1 MVSESSS
8 VPSTPS
14 SNPDFI
20 DVERFFTREKAKP
33 RALYVCLY
41 CKASPWRDGY
51 KGNARRHIRNH
62 HPYLIGLSSR
72 QNRSQQSLDTYIT
85 SSTTPSAAAL
95 RNAFNRQAYVDAII
109 GLVTRRRVAF
119 SMVEWDEL
127 KDLALACNPA
137 IEDSLITSRR
147 TVMRYI
153 SASYEL
159 YADHL
164 AQSLQSAVSMI
175 HISSDLW
182 TSPHRHGMLAVCGQW
197 VDKDYGLRKA
207 LLGLLECPKDHS
219 GKSQAGLI
227 ADVLKRFGIRR
238 VGYHTGD
245 NATSNNTCLEALSEK
260 LFNEREIIFDPV
272 RRRIRCFGHI
282 INLSLQAFLLARSK
296 EALQAALHATG
307 DVAGAQ
313 SVETF
318 SAALGESAPPA
329 SDIPVDQA
337 LEENHGRQQ
346 RDRNARRVEFSGW
359 EGIGALRKLHHLAV
373 WLRNSPIHS
382 DDWREAVNR
391 SLGIDNTTRWSSWYK
406 TISVA
411 LDKKVQIV
419 QFMVD
424 HGKDIGLTN
433 LLTGADWDILSKTH
447 AFLQPFTEA
456 TLITEG
462 DKASIC
468 STLRLMDGLLSHFE
482 KAKIHYST
490 PEFHDSRM
498 LHSIEM
504 GWFVLIKYYTMSEEA
519 PVYVAALL
527 LDPRCRKAYLD
538 KNWKS
543 AWINPAIAGVR
554 QVWEEEYNINNSV
567 NDIDGDIVTTPED
580 TPVAPG
586 KPPSQLQLL
595 LQEMEVET
603 AVSTDSDNL
612 EAFINAPAIKI
623 DCEPLEW
630 WCRTE
635 QRRQFPRLSRMAID
649 ILSINPQSAEPERT
663 FSGARRTASWDRLSI
678 TCERIEEVE
687 CLGNWIRNGHI
698 VASRDGGL
706 GLVCDPDG
714 VNGNVDTEISDTE

>member
-33 RALYVCLY
+33 RALYP
-41 CKASPWRDGY
+41 AESIP
-51 KGNARRHIRNH
+51 AISRHVYHLIHHAIR
-62 HPYLIGLSSR
+62 
-72 QNRSQQSLDTYIT
+72 
-85 SSTTPSAAAL
+85 AAL

-153 SASYEL
+153 SANYEL

-175 HISSDLW
+175 RISSDLW

-296 EALQAALHATG
+296 ALQAALHATG

-318 SAALGESAPPA
+318 SAAS
-329 SDIPVDQA
+329 V
-337 LEENHGRQQ
+337 
-346 RDRNARRVEFSGW
+346 RVH
-359 EGIGALRKLHHLAV
+359 LLHQIFRWIKHWKRTMGDSKETEMLA
-373 WLRNSPIHS
+373 
-382 DDWREAVNR
+382 E
-391 SLGIDNTTRWSSWYK
+391 
-406 TISVA
+406 
-411 LDKKVQIV
+411 
-419 QFMVD
+419 
-424 HGKDIGLTN
+424 
-433 LLTGADWDILSKTH
+433 
-447 AFLQPFTEA
+447 
-456 TLITEG
+456 
-462 DKASIC
+462 
-468 STLRLMDGLLSHFE
+468 
-482 KAKIHYST
+482 
-490 PEFHDSRM
+490 
-498 LHSIEM
+498 
-504 GWFVLIKYYTMSEEA
+504 
-519 PVYVAALL
+519 
-527 LDPRCRKAYLD
+527 
-538 KNWKS
+538 
-543 AWINPAIAGVR
+543 
-554 QVWEEEYNINNSV
+554 
-567 NDIDGDIVTTPED
+567 
-580 TPVAPG
+580 
-586 KPPSQLQLL
+586 
-595 LQEMEVET
+595 
-603 AVSTDSDNL
+603 
-612 EAFINAPAIKI
+612 
-623 DCEPLEW
+623 
-630 WCRTE
+630 
-635 QRRQFPRLSRMAID
+635 
-649 ILSINPQSAEPERT
+649 
-663 FSGARRTASWDRLSI
+663 
-678 TCERIEEVE
+678 
-687 CLGNWIRNGHI
+687 
-698 VASRDGGL
+698 
-706 GLVCDPDG
+706 
-714 VNGNVDTEISDTE
+714 

>member
-1 MVSESSS
+1 MVSEPSS

-14 SNPDFI
+14 SDPDFI

-41 CKASPWRDGY
+41 CKARPWKDGY
-51 KGNARRHIRNH
+51 KGNTRRHIRNH

-119 SMVEWDEL
+119 AMVEWDEL
-127 KDLALACNPA
+127 KDLVLACNPA

-153 SASYEL
+153 SANYEL

-197 VDKDYGLRKA
+197 VDKDYRLRKA

-260 LFNEREIIFDPV
+260 LFNERE
-272 RRRIRCFGHI
+272 
-282 INLSLQAFLLARSK
+282 LSFSRARKKLYKLLFMPPAMSLVHK
-296 EALQAALHATG
+296 
-307 DVAGAQ
+307 

-337 LEENHGRQQ
+337 LEESHGRQQ
-346 RDRNARRVEFSGW
+346 RDRNARREEFSGW

-391 SLGIDNTTRWSSWYK
+391 NLGIDNTTRWSSWYK
-406 TISVA
+406 IISVA

-424 HGKDIGLTN
+424 HDKDIGLTN

-490 PEFHDSRM
+490 PEFHNSRM

-504 GWFVLIKYYTMSEEA
+504 GWFVLNKYYTISEEA
-519 PVYVAALL
+519 PVHVAALL

-543 AWINPAIAGVR
+543 AWINPAIVGVR
-554 QVWEEEYNINNSV
+554 QLWEEEYNINNSV

-586 KPPSQLQLL
+586 KPPSQLQIL

-603 AVSTDSDNL
+603 TVSTDSDDL

-687 CLGNWIRNGHI
+687 CLGNWMRNGHI

-714 VNGNVDTEISDTE
+714 VNGNVDIEISDTE